1 MAENPQEMA
10 REILP
15 VNIEDELKQSYM
27 DYAMSVIVGR
37 ALPDVRDGLKPVH
50 RRVLFAM
57 NELNND
63 WNKAYKKSARVVGD
77 VIGKYHPHGDSA
89 VYDTIVRMAQDFSL
103 RYTLVDG
110 QGNFGSIDGDS
121 AAAMRYT
128 EIRMAKIAHSL
139 LADLDKE
146 TVDFVD
152 NYDGTEQIPAVLP
165 TRVPNLLVN
174 GSSGIAVG
182 MATNIPPHNLREV
195 VAGCLATLQ
204 NPDLGID
211 ELMQYIPGP
220 DFPTGAQIN
229 GRAGIVQAYRT
240 GRGRIYVRAKAEVIT
255 DESKGK
261 DTIVIHEIPYQLNK
275 SRLIERIAELVKEK
289 KLEGITELRDE
300 SDKDGLRVVIE
311 LRRGEVG
318 DVVLNNLY
326 AQTQLQSVVGINM
339 VALVDGEPKVLNL
352 KQMIEAFVRHRREI
366 VTRRTVYLLRKAR
379 ERGHVLEG
387 LAIALANIDEVI
399 ELIKS
404 SPTAADAREG
414 LMARPW
420 TPGDV
425 MAMLE
430 RAGADACRPD
440 DLPEEFGVREEQYH
454 LSPAQAQAI
463 LDLRLHRLTGLE
475 HEKLLQEYADKIA
488 EIADYLDILGDPDR
502 LRQVIRE
509 ELEELVEEFGDE
521 RRTQISDSAH
531 DLTVEDLIT
540 EEDRVVTISHGGY
553 AKTQSLTDYQAQRRG
568 GTGRSAT
575 AVKDED
581 FVEHLLIASTHATIL
596 CFSNLGKVYWLK
608 VFHIPLASRTARG
621 RPMVNLLPLDEGERI
636 TSILPIEGYETD
648 HFIFM
653 ATANGTVKK
662 TDMSL
667 FSRQRSVGLRAIEL
681 DESDVLVGT
690 AVTDG
695 SQDIMLFSSEGKV
708 VRFAESTVRAM
719 GRTARGVRGI
729 KLGDGHRVISLV
741 VPQGGSKILTV
752 SENGYGKRSATS
764 EFPVK
769 GRGTKG
775 VIGMT
780 MSDRNGAL
788 VGAEQVWDGDEM
800 MLISNQG
807 TAVRTRVEEVG
818 VQGRNTQG
826 VRVIRTRDGEALV
839 SVSRIAEDDVD
850 TTRQDAS
857 AEAPDAEPSQDADQ
871 SLAHNTESSD
881 ENVAP
886 ARDDA
891 AEGDEDAGE

>member
-1 MAENPQEMA
+1 
-10 REILP
+10 
-15 VNIEDELKQSYM
+15 
-27 DYAMSVIVGR
+27 
-37 ALPDVRDGLKPVH
+37 
-50 RRVLFAM
+50 
-57 NELNND
+57 
-63 WNKAYKKSARVVGD
+63 
-77 VIGKYHPHGDSA
+77 
-89 VYDTIVRMAQDFSL
+89 
-103 RYTLVDG
+103 
-110 QGNFGSIDGDS
+110 
-121 AAAMRYT
+121 
-128 EIRMAKIAHSL
+128 
-139 LADLDKE
+139 
-146 TVDFVD
+146 
-152 NYDGTEQIPAVLP
+152 
-165 TRVPNLLVN
+165 
-174 GSSGIAVG
+174 
-182 MATNIPPHNLREV
+182 
-195 VAGCLATLQ
+195 
-204 NPDLGID
+204 
-211 ELMQYIPGP
+211 
-220 DFPTGAQIN
+220 
-229 GRAGIVQAYRT
+229 
-240 GRGRIYVRAKAEVIT
+240 
-255 DESKGK
+255 
-261 DTIVIHEIPYQLNK
+261 
-275 SRLIERIAELVKEK
+275 
-289 KLEGITELRDE
+289 
-300 SDKDGLRVVIE
+300 
-311 LRRGEVG
+311 
-318 DVVLNNLY
+318 
-326 AQTQLQSVVGINM
+326 M

-404 SPTAADAREG
+404 SPTSADAREG
-414 LMARPW
+414 LMSRPW
-420 TPGDV
+420 VPGDV

-430 RAGADACRPD
+430 RAGASACRPD
-440 DLPEEFGVREEQYH
+440 DLPEEFGVRGEQYH

-502 LRQVIRE
+502 LKQVIRE

-553 AKTQSLTDYQAQRRG
+553 AKTQSLTGYQAQRRG

-662 TDMSL
+662 TDMGL

-681 DESDVLVGT
+681 DEDDVLVGT

-695 SQDIMLFSSEGKV
+695 SQDIMLFSSQGKV

-729 KLGDGHRVISLV
+729 KLGGGHRLISLV
-741 VPQGGSKILTV
+741 VPQKGSKILTV
-752 SENGYGKRSATS
+752 SENGYGKRSETS

-826 VRVIRTRDGEALV
+826 VRVIRTRVGEALV

-850 TTRQDAS
+850 TATQDAS
-857 AEAPDAEPSQDADQ
+857 AEAADAEPSKDVDQ
-871 SLAHNTESSD
+871 LLAPSTESS
-881 ENVAP
+881 EESVAP

>member
-128 EIRMAKIAHSL
+128 EIRMSKIAHAL

-152 NYDGTEQIPAVLP
+152 NYDGTERIPSVLP

-195 VAGCLATLQ
+195 IAGCLAILQ
-204 NPDLGID
+204 DPDISVD

-240 GRGRIYVRAKAEVIT
+240 GRGRIYLRAKAEVIV

-261 DTIVIHEIPYQLNK
+261 DTIIVHEIPYQLNK

-366 VTRRTVYLLRKAR
+366 VTRRTMYLLRKAR

-399 ELIKS
+399 ELIKA

-414 LMARPW
+414 LMAKPW
-420 TPGDV
+420 APGDV

-430 RAGADACRPD
+430 RAGAEACRPD
-440 DLPEEFGVREEQYH
+440 DLPEALGLHDGQYH

-488 EIADYLDILGDPDR
+488 EIADYLDILSDPDR
-502 LRQVIRE
+502 LKQVIRE
-509 ELEELVEEFGDE
+509 ELEEIVEEFGDD
-521 RRTQISDSAH
+521 RKTQISDSAH

-681 DESDVLVGT
+681 EEGDVLIGT

-708 VRFAESTVRAM
+708 VRFAEAGVRAM

-729 KLGDGHRVISLV
+729 KLGGGHHLISLV
-741 VPQGGSKILTV
+741 VPQEGSKILTV
-752 SENGYGKRSATS
+752 SENGYGKRSETS

-780 MSDRNGAL
+780 TSERNGSL

-807 TAVRTRVEEVG
+807 TAVRTRVEEVS

-826 VRVIRTRDGEALV
+826 VRVIRTREGEALV
-839 SVSRIAEDDVD
+839 SVSRIAEDDVETAD
-850 TTRQDAS
+850 VQVAADVAADDVPT
-857 AEAPDAEPSQDADQ
+857 AEPSDANG
-871 SLAHNTESSD
+871 S
-881 ENVAP
+881 
-886 ARDDA
+886 A
-891 AEGDEDAGE
+891 AEGDEDTGE

>member
-1 MAENPQEMA
+1 
-10 REILP
+10 
-15 VNIEDELKQSYM
+15 
-27 DYAMSVIVGR
+27 
-37 ALPDVRDGLKPVH
+37 
-50 RRVLFAM
+50 
-57 NELNND
+57 
-63 WNKAYKKSARVVGD
+63 
-77 VIGKYHPHGDSA
+77 
-89 VYDTIVRMAQDFSL
+89 
-103 RYTLVDG
+103 
-110 QGNFGSIDGDS
+110 
-121 AAAMRYT
+121 
-128 EIRMAKIAHSL
+128 
-139 LADLDKE
+139 
-146 TVDFVD
+146 
-152 NYDGTEQIPAVLP
+152 
-165 TRVPNLLVN
+165 
-174 GSSGIAVG
+174 
-182 MATNIPPHNLREV
+182 
-195 VAGCLATLQ
+195 
-204 NPDLGID
+204 
-211 ELMQYIPGP
+211 
-220 DFPTGAQIN
+220 
-229 GRAGIVQAYRT
+229 
-240 GRGRIYVRAKAEVIT
+240 
-255 DESKGK
+255 
-261 DTIVIHEIPYQLNK
+261 
-275 SRLIERIAELVKEK
+275 
-289 KLEGITELRDE
+289 
-300 SDKDGLRVVIE
+300 
-311 LRRGEVG
+311 
-318 DVVLNNLY
+318 
-326 AQTQLQSVVGINM
+326 
-339 VALVDGEPKVLNL
+339 
-352 KQMIEAFVRHRREI
+352 MIEAFVRHRREI

-387 LAIALANIDEVI
+387 LAIALANIDDVI
-399 ELIKS
+399 ELIKA
-404 SPTAADAREG
+404 SPTASDAREG
-414 LMARPW
+414 LMARSW
-420 TPGDV
+420 VPGDV

-440 DLPEEFGVREEQYH
+440 DLPEALGLHDGQYH

-488 EIADYLDILGDPDR
+488 EIADYLEILSDPDR
-502 LRQVIRE
+502 LKQVIRE
-509 ELEELVEEFGDE
+509 ELEEIVEEFGDE
-521 RRTQISDSAH
+521 RKTQISDSAH

-681 DESDVLVGT
+681 EEGDVLIGT

-708 VRFAESTVRAM
+708 VRFAESGVRAM

-729 KLGDGHRVISLV
+729 KLGEGHRLISLV
-741 VPQGGSKILTV
+741 VPQEGSRILTV
-752 SENGYGKRSATS
+752 SENGYGKRSETS

-780 MSDRNGAL
+780 TSERNGSL

-807 TAVRTRVEEVG
+807 TAVRTRVEEVS

-826 VRVIRTRDGEALV
+826 VRVIRTRESEALV

-850 TTRQDAS
+850 ATEIQAS
-857 AEAPDAEPSQDADQ
+857 PSGVAESA
-871 SLAHNTESSD
+871 
-881 ENVAP
+881 AP
-886 ARDDA
+886 AAAPSDANGSA
-891 AEGDEDAGE
+891 AEGDEDTGE